1 MAEKKSELQKL
12 SDWMSSWGPSLYER
26 TTGKPMPQK
35 PERESLAPAIYKKLT
50 GRNFP
55 TDPEPV
61 IKNRT
66 VSDEGLMDFG
76 VGGKRIVAPKN
87 GVMGYM
93 IPGKPDSWVADGDK
107 IGVGPELREK
117 AKARYAKATGGKTA
131 APPKAADS
139 RLDSPI
145 AGPGPKGNEVGSD
158 SDPDEPGLQGPGDP
172 KGPAT
177 GPVPTT
183 ERTNANGLKSYGRDL
198 SSLNTF
204 TKAFTGGYEV
214 ADIQSAFQSNDL
226 PTAYQNGSNKI
237 STEETPYELPKGST
251 PSNVGGKYT
260 MGSGDIS
267 IENTGYKINPSS
279 VPGTVGGNPSDP
291 QDGTSDKPDVAD
303 NIRTVRM
310 RRKGP
315 RDDGGPRGFAI
326 DQANEF
332 AQNSVSE
339 TKGNGMNAKRR
350 AIRSTFLD
358 HEGSS
363 VQAIAAANAVAG
375 YGKDSDGN
383 ARFNYGGEL
392 VYAKDGMQQKAKNAA
407 MLGQDPTQFLDIPAT
422 GDTQPDTPAASELSP
437 VTAST
442 VKPGTIEMPENK
454 GGSIDAPT
462 PIIQTSPE
470 KFQEAQNF
478 MSSKRDMLTRRTK

>member
-12 SDWMSSWGPSLYER
+12 SDWMGSWGKNLYER
-26 TTGKPMPQK
+26 TTGKPYQPK
-35 PERESLAPAIYKKLT
+35 PERKSLAPQIYSVL
-50 GRNFP
+50 
-55 TDPEPV
+55 
-61 IKNRT
+61 
-66 VSDEGLMDFG
+66 
-76 VGGKRIVAPKN
+76 
-87 GVMGYM
+87 
-93 IPGKPDSWVADGDK
+93 
-107 IGVGPELREK
+107 
-117 AKARYAKATGGKTA
+117 TGGKPYPKDPNPIISQRKPAVPPQAAEETA
-131 APPKAADS
+131 IPPVPKDPRGPG
-139 RLDSPI
+139 RLDDPI
-145 AGPGPKGNEVGSD
+145 AGKGPKGNEVGSD
-158 SDPDEPGLQGPGDP
+158 SDPKESGLQGPSDP

-177 GPVPTT
+177 GPTPTT

-204 TKAFTGGYEV
+204 TSAFTGGYELT
-214 ADIQSAFQSNDL
+214 DIKSAFQSNDL
-226 PTAYQNGSNKI
+226 PSAYQNGSNKI
-237 STEETPYELPKGST
+237 STEETPYELPDGAT
-251 PSNVGGKYT
+251 PSNVGGKYS
-260 MGSGDIS
+260 MGDGDIS

-291 QDGTSDKPDVAD
+291 QDGTSDKPDVAES
-303 NIRTVRM
+303 IRTVRM

-315 RDDGGPRGFAI
+315 RDEGGPRGFQI
-326 DQANEF
+326 DRANEF

-407 MLGQDPTQFLDIPAT
+407 MLGQDPTQYLDIPTT
-422 GDTQPDTPAASELSP
+422 GDTQPDTPAASELAP

-470 KFQEAQNF
+470 KFKEAQDF
-478 MSSKRDMLTRRTK
+478 MSGKIDMLTRKTK